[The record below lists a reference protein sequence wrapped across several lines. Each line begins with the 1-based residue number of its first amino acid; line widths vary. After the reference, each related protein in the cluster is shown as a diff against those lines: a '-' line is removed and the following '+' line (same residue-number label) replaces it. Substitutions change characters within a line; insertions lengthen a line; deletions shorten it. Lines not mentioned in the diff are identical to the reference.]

1 MIHVRH
7 ESLTDDAPFFLPNS
21 EGAEIHS
28 CVAPIDDEPVIVKH
42 EINSFKSTKL
52 DEILRQNSIE
62 KLVIVGAMSHMCI
75 DAVTRAAT
83 DLGYECNV
91 AHDAC
96 TTLALEFN
104 GVMVPSS
111 HVHAAFMSALSF
123 GYCNVDSTKNLTK
136 ILQ

>member
-1 MIHVRH
+1 MTPR
-7 ESLTDDAPFFLPNS
+7 FFWPNS

-42 EINSFKSTKL
+42 EINSFKNTKL

-123 GYCNVDSTKNLTK
+123 GYCNVDTTANLAK
-136 ILQ
+136 LIA